1 MQQGRIVNQ
10 RNPPRP
16 KLRRDVD
23 FNKKHTI
30 IKKDGTVTSVVGYG
44 TRPACA
50 VFINSLRENANKLG
64 IDLKGNYLILG
75 HEVR

>member
-23 FNKKHTI
+23 LNKKHTI

-44 TRPACA
+44 TRNACA
-50 VFINSLRENANKLG
+50 VFVNSLKENANKLG
-64 IDLKGNYLILG
+64 ISLKGNYLILG